1 MNNGLF
7 ITIEGPD
14 GAGKSTQL
22 EFIRKFLLSRGV
34 DALFTREPGGT
45 PISEKIRRIILDK
58 KNAEMEPMTE
68 ALLYAAARSQHV
80 EQVIRPTLKR
90 GKTVVCDR
98 YVDSSI
104 AYQGYGRHLGE
115 GVSIINDYAIAGCL
129 PDITFLLK
137 IEPSTAKN
145 RIKSEDQDR
154 LESEADAFHL
164 DVYNGYLALEKK
176 YPDRIFGIDA
186 DRDIE
191 QISGEIGEV
200 LDRLLLERESAL
212 V

>member
-7 ITIEGPD
+7 ITMEGPD

-22 EFIRKFLLSRGV
+22 EFIRNFLLSRGI

-58 KNAEMEPMTE
+58 KNTEMAPMTE
-68 ALLYAAARSQHV
+68 ALLYAAARAQHV

-115 GVSIINDYAIAGCL
+115 GVSIINDYAIGGCI

-137 IEPSTAKN
+137 ISPEVAKN

-154 LESEADAFHL
+154 LEREADAFHL
-164 DVYNGYLALEKK
+164 DVYEGYLALEQK
-176 YPDRIFGIDA
+176 YPDRIVGIDA
-186 DRDIE
+186 SGDIE
-191 QISGEIGEV
+191 TISREIGTY
-200 LDRLLLERESAL
+200 LDRLLNERDCVSK
-212 V
+212 

>member
-22 EFIRKFLLSRGV
+22 EFIRNFLLSKGI

-45 PISEKIRRIILDK
+45 PISEKIRKIILDK

-68 ALLYAAARSQHV
+68 ALLYAAARAQHV

-90 GKTVVCDR
+90 GKPVVCDR

-115 GVSIINDYAIAGCL
+115 GVSIINDYAIGGCI

-137 IEPSTAKN
+137 IEPSMAKN
-145 RIKSEDQDR
+145 RIKTEDQDR
-154 LESEADAFHL
+154 LECEADAFHI
-164 DVYNGYLALEKK
+164 DVYQGYLALEKK
-176 YPDRIFGIDA
+176 YPNRIVGIEA
-186 DRDIE
+186 NRNRDE
-191 QISGEIGEV
+191 ISQEIGAY
-200 LDRLLLERESAL
+200 LDRLLAERERG
-212 V
+212 